1 MRRETSGPVLPSLL
15 DRLTDREPKVR
26 TEAPSAQTQNVRQL
40 QDSLRRDLEWLL
52 NTRRTPDEPQ
62 AAATELRRSV
72 YAYGLPDF
80 TNYTMRT
87 SEDRHRL
94 GRIMELA
101 IANFEPR
108 LTNVIVT
115 VQDQTPTSRVLHF
128 HIEALLRVDPAPER
142 VYFDAR
148 LELSSSNYKID
159 GGESSRA

>member
-1 MRRETSGPVLPSLL
+1 MRRQSSGPVLPSLL
-15 DRLTDREPKVR
+15 DRLTDRDPKVR
-26 TEAPSAQTQNVRQL
+26 SEAPSAMIQNVRQL

-52 NTRRTPDEPQ
+52 NTRRTPQEPV
-62 AAATELRRSV
+62 ASATELRRSV
-72 YAYGLPDF
+72 YSYGLPDF

-94 GRIMELA
+94 GRIMEMA

-115 VQDQTPTSRVLHF
+115 VQDHSGTSRVLHF

-142 VYFDAR
+142 VFFDAR
-148 LELSSSNYKID
+148 LELSSSSYRIE
-159 GGESSRA
+159 GETPRA